1 MKIIDSHCHLDFE
14 VFKEDF
20 PEMLQR
26 AKDANIELMQTICT
40 KISEFETIK
49 KIAEAHKNI
58 YCSVGIHPDEV
69 NNEEYIT
76 SEKLIEYT
84 NHPKVIG
91 LGETGLDYYRG
102 KSAADLQASLFREH
116 IKASRVTGLPV
127 IIHTRSADDDTIKI
141 ISEEMNIGKFPGLIH
156 CFTAS
161 KELALEVIK
170 LGFYISVSGIVTF
183 KNATSLQE
191 TIKALPLECLLVETD
206 APYLAPTP
214 KRGSRNEPAFT
225 KYTVEF
231 LAQLFGKSPEYM
243 AEITTENFYRLFT
256 KVKNEVAK

>member
-1 MKIIDSHCHLDFE
+1 MKIIDSHCHLDFN

-20 PEMLQR
+20 PAMLQR
-26 AKDANIELMQTICT
+26 AKDNNIAVMQTICT
-40 KISEFETIK
+40 KISEFEQIR
-49 KIAEAHKNI
+49 KIAEAHDNI

-69 NNEEYIT
+69 DNEEYIT
-76 SEKLIEYT
+76 AEQLIEYAS
-84 NHPKVIG
+84 HPKVIG

-102 KSAADLQASLFREH
+102 KSSAELQASLFKEH

-127 IIHTRSADDDTIKI
+127 IVHTRSADDDTVKI
-141 ISEEMNIGKFPGLIH
+141 LSDEMEIGKFPGLIH

-161 KELALEVIK
+161 KALAQAVIE

-183 KNATSLQE
+183 KNAIQLQD
-191 TIKALPLECLLVETD
+191 TIKTLPLECLLVETD

-231 LAQLFGKSPEYM
+231 LARLFGKTPEYI
-243 AEITTENFYRLFT
+243 AEVTTENFYRLFT
-256 KVKNEVAK
+256 KVKNEDVE